1 MYHDLRYP
9 NHRPHTIGVSD
20 FLGYSWMTRRSVSE
34 IKFSGMCPRED
45 CRFDG
50 EIQTIR
56 FDGYMKCSLQGHYIR
71 LIHGEG
77 GVHIWSFYLSVYSPV
92 SCQGIKYTCPTSAPS
107 TLLET
112 DESGYYFLPCKS
124 YKCLHMP
131 TWHAKAASSPHTLLT
146 LLQKRARLSYKF
158 QENLLLV

>member
-9 NHRPHTIGVSD
+9 NHRPHTMG
-20 FLGYSWMTRRSVSE
+20 LW
-34 IKFSGMCPRED
+34 
-45 CRFDG
+45 
-50 EIQTIR
+50 QTIR

-77 GVHIWSFYLSVYSPV
+77 GVHIWSLYLSVYSPM

-112 DESGYYFLPCKS
+112 DESGYYFLSCKS
-124 YKCLHMP
+124 NKCLHMP
-131 TWHAKAASSPHTLLT
+131 TWHVESVSSHIPSSPSSKSVLDCRTNFKKICYLFSPNYNHINQINAIFKSLHEID
-146 LLQKRARLSYKF
+146 K
-158 QENLLLV
+158 NH